1 MSIGG
6 PQFQQFQQPQQQVPG
21 QQPGVPVQKP
31 KSNIYTMLLFLA
43 LVALGLAIAMLCL
56 EMQKYNWDFKAN
68 EVQLRGSLER
78 PTAIAVAWHAVDSPC
93 PVNSPHLG

>member
-6 PQFQQFQQPQQQVPG
+6 PQFQAFQQPQGQPGAG

-31 KSNIYTMLLFLA
+31 KSNIYTMMLFLS
-43 LVALGLAIAMLCL
+43 LVALGLAIAILCL

-68 EVQLRGSLER
+68 DVQLRGSLEV
-78 PTAIAVAWHAVDSPC
+78 PAAIEVAWLPVD
-93 PVNSPHLG
+93 SPHLG